1 MDIVFKGRHT
11 EVLERFRSHARAKL
25 ARIVRLDS
33 RVARIDVEVSTE
45 RNPRQAGRRERV
57 ELTISSR
64 GPVIRAEAAAEDRF
78 TALDM
83 AFAKLESRLRRSG
96 DRRKCR
102 HAGQGSKPAA
112 AAGRPPDL
120 DERAGEWP
128 AEVTAAADGE
138 ADDDDLI
145 AIPMEGEGPLI
156 VRQKAHDA
164 QPMSVDQALF
174 EMELVGHDFY
184 LFRDTENGQPSVV
197 YRRRGYQYGVL
208 RLVEGDPAVNG
219 TDLLAPDATAVRN
232 GARTPSSVSRDP
244 ETADGAE
251 PPSERKRRSAR
262 RRRLAAAKRAAGV
275 S

>member
-1 MDIVFKGRHT
+1 
-11 EVLERFRSHARAKL
+11 
-25 ARIVRLDS
+25 
-33 RVARIDVEVSTE
+33 
-45 RNPRQAGRRERV
+45 
-57 ELTISSR
+57 
-64 GPVIRAEAAAEDRF
+64 VIRAEAAAEDRF

-102 HAGQGSKPAA
+102 HAGQGGKPAA
-112 AAGRPPDL
+112 AAGRPQDTGEAGPQDGG
-120 DERAGEWP
+120 ERAGEWL
-128 AEVTAAADGE
+128 AEAAGE

-208 RLVEGDPAVNG
+208 RLVEADPAAAAQNG
-219 TDLLAPDATAVRN
+219 TAVQN
-232 GARTPSSVSRDP
+232 GIRAADPVSRAP
-244 ETADGAE
+244 ETADGAAS
-251 PPSERKRRSAR
+251 PSERKRRSAR